1 VPTNRVFANNAGS
14 VFGDPAKTV
23 DGFEKTFQ
31 INHLA
36 PFLLTTLL
44 MDTLIASNAS
54 VIQTSSIG
62 ARMAGPIDI
71 DDLDHDRKFDP
82 VWAYN
87 AAKLENILFTKELN
101 RRYADAGISAVAF
114 HPGVIATS
122 FGTQSTSRMMRF
134 ITTNA
139 VARDT
144 LLTSPEKGADQLVW
158 LAERRAGID
167 WDSGAYCEKRR
178 PKRSNRQPMDAD
190 MALRLWERSEEL
202 VA

>member
-1 VPTNRVFANNAGS
+1 MPTLWRGSLPIGSRRTPRDRDREIAFEDARRRRQHRSRPLHCRLHPTRRCASAGRRPHGRVPTNRVFANNAGS

-87 AAKLENILFTKELN
+87 AAKLENNWSRKSSI
-101 RRYADAGISAVAF
+101 AGITNRASRRQ
-114 HPGVIATS
+114 HSIRG
-122 FGTQSTSRMMRF
+122 TSRP
-134 ITTNA
+134 
-139 VARDT
+139 V
-144 LLTSPEKGADQLVW
+144 SEPS
-158 LAERRAGID
+158 RRAG
-167 WDSGAYCEKRR
+167 
-178 PKRSNRQPMDAD
+178 
-190 MALRLWERSEEL
+190 
-202 VA
+202 